1 MSAGVVFE
9 KSGGRGEENGD
20 SKKSCRR
27 QAREKEVK
35 RAVNRSVQPE
45 EPEFTG

>member
-1 MSAGVVFE
+1 MSAGAVFE
-9 KSGGRGEENGD
+9 KGRGDRD